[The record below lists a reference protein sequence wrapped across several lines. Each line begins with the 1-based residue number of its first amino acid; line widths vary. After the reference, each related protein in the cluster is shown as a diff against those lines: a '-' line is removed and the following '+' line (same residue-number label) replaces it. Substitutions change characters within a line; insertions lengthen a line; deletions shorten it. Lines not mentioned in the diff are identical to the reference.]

1 VGTVSVYFDV
11 NVIVPLFVVDLLN
24 DRAEKTLRSLDDDLI
39 VSDFSAAEFSSVIA
53 RQVRTRDL
61 RAEEARTA
69 FSNFDSWCALYTRRV
84 EISTIDVSAA
94 SSLMRRL
101 DLSLR
106 TPDALH
112 IAIVHRASCKLL
124 TFDRAMARAARA
136 LGVELLSG

>member
-1 VGTVSVYFDV
+1 MSVYLDV
-11 NVIVPLFVVDLLN
+11 NVIVPLFILDLLN
-24 DRAEKTLRSLDDDLI
+24 DRAERILRRLDDDLI

-53 RQVRTRDL
+53 LRVRTRDL

-69 FSNFDSWCALYTRRV
+69 FSNFDRWCALYTRRV

-112 IAIVHRASCKLL
+112 IAIVNRTSCKLL
-124 TFDRAMARAARA
+124 TFDRAMSRAART
-136 LGVELLSG
+136 LGVELSG